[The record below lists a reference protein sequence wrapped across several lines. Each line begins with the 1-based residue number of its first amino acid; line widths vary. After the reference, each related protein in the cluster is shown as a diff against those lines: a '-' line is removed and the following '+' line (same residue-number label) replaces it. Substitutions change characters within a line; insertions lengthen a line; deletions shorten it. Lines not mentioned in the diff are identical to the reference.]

1 MTYWQPNFLLLVGHQ
16 TMQSVV
22 INGIL
27 ELIKHYISPS
37 VSLGGFQMWNPMGP
51 FLWFV
56 VSVVSSLFLTCLLIS
71 SFFSLDIL
79 SEKVSVEIV

>member
-1 MTYWQPNFLLLVGHQ
+1 M
-16 TMQSVV
+16 MQSVV
-22 INGIL
+22 IKGIL

-37 VSLGGFQMWNPMGP
+37 VSEDSSIWNPMGP

-71 SFFSLDIL
+71 SFFSLDVL